1 MKVLVSGGAGFIG
14 SHVVDK
20 FIGLGYDVVV
30 VDSLSTGKRE
40 NLNPAAVFYEL
51 DIRDPRL
58 LEVVGDEKPDV
69 INHHA
74 AQIDV
79 RTSVERPDFDADV
92 NIVGSIKLLEAGL
105 AAGAQRFIFASTGGA
120 IYGEPDPSQLPADEE
135 TPARPISHYGCSKLA
150 FERYLYLYRIQR
162 GLDYVILRYPNVYG
176 PRQDPHGEA
185 GVTAI
190 FALKML
196 GNEPCVIFG
205 DGTETREYVYIDD
218 IVEANVLAV
227 EKGAGET
234 YCLGRGIEVTVP
246 ELFETLAGLTGYSQE
261 PKWEPLR
268 PGEIHRI
275 CISGEKARREL
286 GWESKVE
293 LEEGLAELAEFFRGK
308 LQTGPA

>member
-1 MKVLVSGGAGFIG
+1 MKILVTGAAGFIG
-14 SHVVDK
+14 SHVADRY
-20 FIGLGYDVVV
+20 IGLGHDVVI
-30 VDSLSTGKRE
+30 VDDLSTGKRE
-40 NLNPAAVFYEL
+40 NLNPAADFYEL

-58 LEVVGDEKPDV
+58 FELVGDEKPDV

-105 AAGAQRFIFASTGGA
+105 AHNVKRFIFASTGGA
-120 IYGEPDPSQLPADEE
+120 VYGEPDPSQLPADEE
-135 TPARPISHYGCSKLA
+135 TLALPISHYGCSKLA
-150 FERYLYLYRIQR
+150 FERYLYLYKVQR
-162 GLDYVILRYPNVYG
+162 GLDYVILRYANVYG

-196 GNEPCVIFG
+196 GDEPCTIFG
-205 DGTETREYVYIDD
+205 DGTETRDYVYVDD
-218 IVEANVLAV
+218 IVESNVLALK
-227 EKGAGET
+227 KGTGEV
-234 YCLGRGIEVTVP
+234 YCLGRGVEVTVQ
-246 ELFETLAGLTGYSQE
+246 ELFNKLAELTGYTQE
-261 PKWEPLR
+261 PRWEPLR

-286 GWESKVE
+286 GWEPTVE
-293 LEEGLAELAEFFRGK
+293 MDEGLAELVEFFK
-308 LQTGPA
+308 PKSQQ